1 MIRMVTTPKPTG
13 ELHVP
18 YSAEFATPL
27 DWGRV
32 LAILETAEI
41 WWISTVRRDGRPHVT
56 PLLAV
61 WDRDALYF
69 CTGPEEQK
77 ALNLAGNTQVTLTTG
92 CNVYAT
98 GTDLVLDG
106 RASRIIDELRLEQL
120 ADLWVDKYSEEW
132 RFGVADGEF
141 THEGGSGVAWVFE
154 VRPDKV
160 FAYDRDGGSATRF
173 AF

>member
-1 MIRMVTTPKPTG
+1 MIRMTTVPQPSG

-18 YSAEFATPL
+18 YSAEFAVPL
-27 DWGRV
+27 EWSQVRNLLDG
-32 LAILETAEI
+32 AEI
-41 WWISTVRRDGRPHVT
+41 FWISTVRRDGRPHVT

-92 CNVYAT
+92 TNTYAT
-98 GTDLVLDG
+98 GTDVVVDG
-106 RASRIIDELRLEQL
+106 RASRIIDETRLEQL
-120 ADLWVDKYSEEW
+120 ADLWVDKYGEEW
-132 RFGVADGEF
+132 RFGVADGAF
-141 THEGGSGVAWVFE
+141 QHQGGSGTAWVFE

-173 AF
+173 VF

>member
-1 MIRMVTTPKPTG
+1 MIRMTTVPQPAG

-18 YSAEFATPL
+18 YSAEFAVPL
-27 DWGRV
+27 EWTSV
-32 LAILETAEI
+32 LDLLHSAEI
-41 WWISTVRRDGRPHVT
+41 FWISTVRRDGRPHVT

-92 CNVYAT
+92 RNTYAT
-98 GTDLVLDG
+98 GTDVVVDG
-106 RASRIIDELRLEQL
+106 RASRITDESRLEQL
-120 ADLWVDKYSEEW
+120 AELWVDKYTEEW
-132 RFGVADGEF
+132 RFGVADGAF
-141 THEGGSGVAWVFE
+141 QHEGGAGTAWVFE

-173 AF
+173 VF